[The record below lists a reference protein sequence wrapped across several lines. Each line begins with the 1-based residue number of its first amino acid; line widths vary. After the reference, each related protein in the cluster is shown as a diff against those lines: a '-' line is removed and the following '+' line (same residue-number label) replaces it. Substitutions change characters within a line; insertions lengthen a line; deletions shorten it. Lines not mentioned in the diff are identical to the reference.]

1 MASTNAWRVRAPA
14 FLTMFFI
21 FENASSIGL
30 RSGEYEGRNK
40 SSAPLAS
47 MSSLTFSVLCAPSPS
62 STTTCP
68 SLRVG
73 ARKCSISLEDLRICG
88 SLDGHR
94 LAHRYFEGHRSD
106 ESSVLTPV
114 SGNLAVSPLS
124 SGCPCVQTRHGG
136 VKPALVDE
144 HQASGVE
151 VGSQPAPQ
159 PPHLLVALLGYLRLF
174 LIGQPPGRRLMA
186 RPTVALETL
195 TPLCASSNAS
205 RCSSRVRSGFSS
217 RCEAASHPSS
227 AAPFTEGRPGIG
239 LGSRSPVSRRLLSQR
254 LMVGTDTEKVFAT
267 SSLGTPLSTAAST
280 LSLRSLEYGFMP
292 RG

>member
-1 MASTNAWRVRAPA
+1 MCPEPIKHHHLPL
-14 FLTMFFI
+14 F
-21 FENASSIGL
+21 
-30 RSGEYEGRNK
+30 EGRCQK
-40 SSAPLAS
+40 
-47 MSSLTFSVLCAPSPS
+47 VLY
-62 STTTCP
+62 
-68 SLRVG
+68 
-73 ARKCSISLEDLRICG
+73 ISLEDLRICG

-94 LAHRYFEGHRSD
+94 LAHRSFEGHRSD

-136 VKPALVDE
+136 VKPTLVHE

-205 RCSSRVRSGFSS
+205 RCSSRVRSGFFS
-217 RCEAASHPSS
+217 RCL
-227 AAPFTEGRPGIG
+227 F
-239 LGSRSPVSRRLLSQR
+239 SQR
-254 LMVGTDTEKVFAT
+254 LMVGTNTEKVFAT